1 MKAYTG
7 IIKLICLLIIAPIA
21 VWELGIKKTY
31 DLYKENQKIEML
43 PPNASAMVLQ
53 KNVMPT
59 TSESLLSNGRI
70 LQLLADSFAV
80 EGIQIVSYTP
90 EIIDSENDYKLYCG
104 TLMLCGRFINIVKL
118 TSLIE
123 KEKLPLKIS
132 SINFEYN
139 SNQKYAVNS
148 ITATMLLQAIE
159 N

>member
-7 IIKLICLLIIAPIA
+7 LIKLICLLIIAPIV

-31 DLYKENQKIEML
+31 DLYRENQKIEVL
-43 PPNASAMVLQ
+43 PPNASVMVSQ
-53 KNVMPT
+53 KGT
-59 TSESLLSNGRI
+59 TSITSESLLSNGRI
-70 LQLLADSFAV
+70 LQLLADSFSV
-80 EGIQIVSYTP
+80 EDIQIVSYTP

-104 TLMLCGRFINIVKL
+104 TLILSGKFINLVQL

-123 KEKLPLKIS
+123 KEELPLKIS

-139 SNQKYAVNS
+139 NNQKNVVNS
-148 ITATMLLQAIE
+148 IVATMLLQAIE